1 VHELIAWFGFLGGWL
16 LVTGPI
22 YQASIELREEAFERD
37 VLAAAASS
45 VTPELKVSGWW
56 WLVPPVYWL
65 LARARRQRQE
75 HATFA
80 ALTAEQ
86 REQFASFMAKASGWL
101 LVGAGA
107 FFIAVKETYEL
118 VELHEWHLAVFWVLV
133 VVMPVLS
140 FAYTAASSIRSRS
153 MIDPDFTHER
163 GPRKGHNAER
173 PPDGDSGQN

>member
-1 VHELIAWFGFLGGWL
+1 VHDVIAWFGFLGGWL

-45 VTPELKVSGWW
+45 VTPEPKVSGWW

-65 LARARRQRQE
+65 LTRARRQRQE
-75 HATFA
+75 QAAFA
-80 ALTAEQ
+80 ALTPEQ
-86 REQFASFMAKASGWL
+86 RQQFASFMAKAAGWM

-118 VELHEWHLAVFWVLV
+118 VELNEWHLAVFWVLV
-133 VVMPVLS
+133 AVMPVLS

-153 MIDPDFTHER
+153 MIDPDSTHQR
-163 GPRKGHNAER
+163 GPRSRHATDR
-173 PPDGDSGQN
+173 PVDRDSGQS

>member
-1 VHELIAWFGFLGGWL
+1 VIAWFGFLGGWL

-37 VLAAAASS
+37 ALASAGSS
-45 VTPELKVSGWW
+45 VMPEPKVSGWW
-56 WLVPPVYWL
+56 WVLPPVYWL
-65 LARARRQRQE
+65 LTRARRQRQE
-75 HATFA
+75 HATLA

-86 REQFASFMAKASGWL
+86 REQFASFMAKALGWM

-118 VELHEWHLAVFWVLV
+118 AELYEWHLAVFWALV

-140 FAYTAASSIRSRS
+140 FSYTAASSIRTRS
-153 MIDPDFTHER
+153 MIDPDFIHER
-163 GPRKGHNAER
+163 GPRMGHNAEG
-173 PPDGDSGQN
+173 PDSGQN